1 MYTPR
6 CVSTEVFALAY
17 KQTCVLTC
25 GRGNRSQWNDFGSR
39 FVAIPFKRSNWI
51 TLENGVRNRRDRCRR
66 QNGIY
71 YHNPSVQ
78 SSCLDLISSYLG
90 FIFSAV
96 KFLRYLN
103 EIWKAIYIVGILAI
117 ALSRAI
123 TRTQH
128 TNTWLDTYRWSAPDL
143 KWTCNQLFSSDASR
157 THLEYDCARIT
168 TKGIMPKDC
177 WQ

>member
-1 MYTPR
+1 VWAPR
-6 CVSTEVFALAY
+6 CLHLRINRLVYLRADVEI
-17 KQTCVLTC
+17 
-25 GRGNRSQWNDFGSR
+25 GRSEMTLGLDSSR
-39 FVAIPFKRSNWI
+39 IPFKRSNWI

-157 THLEYDCARIT
+157 THLEYDYCARIT